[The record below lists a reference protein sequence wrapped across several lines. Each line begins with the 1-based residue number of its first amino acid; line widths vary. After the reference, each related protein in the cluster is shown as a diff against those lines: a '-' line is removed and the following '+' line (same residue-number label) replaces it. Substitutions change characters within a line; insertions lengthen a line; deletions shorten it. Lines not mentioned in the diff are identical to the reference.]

1 MSLYGAALQSLR
13 YNPIAKGPEEIKFGY
28 VVYDGSPVDYHH
40 WRYRTQLKVDAS
52 SKDDMKKT
60 ILNIVES
67 LRGQALQQAEDIG
80 NANLLKEDGSGVK
93 TLLENMKN
101 FVFPLQEQESKEL
114 YAAGH
119 KIGGILARQDHEP
132 MTSYIQRR
140 ERWYKL
146 LREMDSTVDMSD
158 KRLGDMLLDNA
169 GLNSDQKLLILT
181 INNNSTPFA
190 GISDALIKQ
199 HAKIHLKG
207 GSAHTGKNLTGHHSW

>member
-13 YNPIAKGPEEIKFGY
+13 YNPHAKGPEETKFGF

-52 SKDDMKKT
+52 NKDDMKKT

-119 KIGGILARQDHEP
+119 KIGGILARQDGEAKDQFHVGSDSVAY
-132 MTSYIQRR
+132 MATRDDSSRR
-140 ERWYKL
+140 WQ
-146 LREMDSTVDMSD
+146 S
-158 KRLGDMLLDNA
+158 KRIASL
-169 GLNSDQKLLILT
+169 
-181 INNNSTPFA
+181 
-190 GISDALIKQ
+190 
-199 HAKIHLKG
+199 
-207 GSAHTGKNLTGHHSW
+207 